1 MTLKPSSGFELV
13 YQPSYYQIYIKVTIQ
28 FDSIKTLNCELFQS
42 KFWVLSGRLIKNVFP
57 LHICRPTDYAIE
69 IMVLLQIQF
78 YNIFTNVLPN
88 IFKRFHQHFKDLG
101 TA

>member
-1 MTLKPSSGFELV
+1 MFHLPK
-13 YQPSYYQIYIKVTIQ
+13 
-28 FDSIKTLNCELFQS
+28 
-42 KFWVLSGRLIKNVFP
+42 
-57 LHICRPTDYAIE
+57 CRANDYTTE
-69 IMVLLQIQF
+69 IIALLQIQF